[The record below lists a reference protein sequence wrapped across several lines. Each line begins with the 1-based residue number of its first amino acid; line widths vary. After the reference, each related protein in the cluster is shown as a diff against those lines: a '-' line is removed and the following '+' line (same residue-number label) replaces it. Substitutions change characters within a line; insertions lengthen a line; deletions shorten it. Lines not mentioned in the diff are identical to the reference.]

1 MDVSIKKAMAGSG
14 LNVFQKLKATLRLR
28 EAVKKAE
35 EAHSKTGE
43 RFYVMPLSGSDGKL
57 IIMDRFNFRKLKQ
70 KGYITYDAHVLD
82 LEKECFYFTS
92 YRNGTSCIVP
102 EVESIK
108 RRQYYCWYAQCI
120 KNRKKGKCNEVH
132 DKK

>member
-1 MDVSIKKAMAGSG
+1 MDLSVKKLKNRTGM
-14 LNVFQKLKATLRLR
+14 NIFQKLKATLRLR

-43 RFYVMPLSGSDGKL
+43 RYYVMPLSGSDGKL

-70 KGYITYDAHVLD
+70 KGYITYSAHVRD
-82 LEKECFYFTS
+82 LEMECFYFTA
-92 YRNGTSCIVP
+92 YPNGTHGMVP
-102 EVESIK
+102 DVESIK
-108 RRQYYCWYAQCI
+108 RRQYYRWYAQSI
-120 KNRKKGKCNEVH
+120 KNRKKKKRNEVL